1 MHVCENVAWSWKLP
15 LAWVISTT
23 VSDVPCVFVPGQPQH
38 VDVEWINWDLQ
49 KHQTASSLPWTG
61 VGCPAVFAS
70 TTIGQTFLIPLRT
83 RGGNFRTRNIWRGW
97 MKLVNLVSILC
108 SVRVPSFKT
117 YWTPIYVIKGH
128 DKKEVISMIKLRS
141 YSAIPYS
148 SLATKCIQKDVLG
161 FVKVLRNCRW
171 EP

>member
-15 LAWVISTT
+15 LAWVISKT
-23 VSDVPCVFVPGQPQH
+23 VSDIPFVFVPGQPQH
-38 VDVEWINWDLQ
+38 VDVEWINWDFA

-83 RGGNFRTRNIWRGW
+83 RGGNFRTRNIWRDW
-97 MKLVNLVSILC
+97 MKSVDFVSILC

-117 YWTPIYVIKGH
+117 RYWTPTYVPKGH
-128 DKKEVISMIKLRS
+128 GKRKSEKVFPWNNC
-141 YSAIPYS
+141 A
-148 SLATKCIQKDVLG
+148 
-161 FVKVLRNCRW
+161 VKAPVPILL
-171 EP
+171 